1 MTPLTARMWANHDCR
16 PGSYERHEMALLTQT
31 PYKARNFDLSGL
43 TGISDNT
50 LEVHFGLY
58 GGYVKNVNLL
68 NEQLVTMQSA
78 GQSSNPA
85 YAELTRRLGFEYNGM
100 VLQPG
105 GVRTG

>member
-1 MTPLTARMWANHDCR
+1 
-16 PGSYERHEMALLTQT
+16 MALLTQT
-31 PYKARNFDLSGL
+31 PYKARTFDLSGL

-85 YAELTRRLGFEYNGM
+85 YAELTRRLAETS
-100 VLQPG
+100 G
-105 GVRTG
+105 GGLPCYLPLTSRRSSPRTSWKRPSTVTGSQ

>member
-1 MTPLTARMWANHDCR
+1 
-16 PGSYERHEMALLTQT
+16 MALLTQT
-31 PYKARNFDLSGL
+31 PYKARTFDLSGL

-85 YAELTRRLGFEYNGM
+85 YAELTRNSALSTTEWSCTNGISA
-100 VLQPG
+100 
-105 GVRTG
+105 T